1 MGYGST
7 YQSEERST
15 RVQNRKILLVE
26 DNPNDELLALRA
38 LKKNG
43 IGDEVVVARNGAE
56 ALDYLFGTGTYAA
69 RNAEIMPWLILLDLK
84 LPGMD
89 GLEVLGRL
97 RSDERTR
104 RLPVVVLTS
113 YEGEYEAISGSGLH
127 ADGAIRKAVDFTD
140 FSQAIQ
146 RLVSSPRGTGETGS
160 PTGRS
165 TPLVDYR
172 SGRNMLESGKHT
184 KACAGGRLDRP

>member
-26 DNPNDELLALRA
+26 DNPNDKLLAIRA

-69 RNAEIMPWLILLDLK
+69 RNAEIMPRLILLDLK

-97 RSDERTR
+97 RSGERTR

-146 RLVSSPRGTGETGS
+146 RLVSSSRGTGETGS

-184 KACAGGRLDRP
+184 KACAGGRRNRP